1 MCVDCVDD
9 YFGENEAFLTKRLHE
24 SLPIK
29 RTIHI
34 RNGVAYLT
42 VRAWRQREKAQQ
54 IAAFKRLKRCPS
66 SDLVGYATDDL
77 AATLTA
83 LFGAG
88 RDLTFT
94 HVPCGHSGHA
104 QCLSRRLAEEVA
116 AACGGRYMPLW
127 HDRPQTGSS
136 HPRTIVARPPL
147 RWKSWPAG
155 RTIVIDDVATSGA
168 HLAETILALRSNG
181 IAAAGIAWIGND
193 SNAVTTIAPPK
204 PCECCGQKPDIEAT
218 ALAAQYGLFENLM
231 T

>member
-155 RTIVIDDVATSGA
+155 RTIVIDDVATASGA
-168 HLAETILALRSNG
+168 LTVLPGGFGPLWDRVARGMIETDRGPVLLLDLPALIAGPAAPR
-181 IAAAGIAWIGND
+181 AAA
-193 SNAVTTIAPPK
+193 
-204 PCECCGQKPDIEAT
+204 
-218 ALAAQYGLFENLM
+218 
-231 T
+231 